1 MEDCNM
7 DLGRDRKTWGSLA
20 GSLGD
25 IGMPCTM
32 RIRFFNH
39 SNIVRECL
47 KLGMAGYGLDH
58 KYVLGGTRSKGG
70 TLCTRNTLLWSGVRF
85 CRTYGT
91 HYGRGAWDGLIV
103 SLLYAGYLLAGG
115 LLDWVGFGGVGTR
128 GAHDSIK
135 IELCYLIKKGVV
147 FAKSWVRISEYVQAE
162 AVEEWSQGE
171 WDFFAN
177 KCMEMGL
184 DPENSILYPVKDTEI
199 EDVEDIDGFD
209 SVHAMS
215 QLKNLGSDDETHEG
229 DGGNNKS
236 SDQKSVSRLRK
247 GKLKPSSLL
256 DGTKE
261 AAMRRYGLRN
271 SDGIHK
277 PAQQNIP
284 KRKLSSSKS
293 KDSVKNQNHKSTGK
307 ENVAT
312 GFNCDYSMT
321 IDVEPC
327 MGAGSY
333 MHSHTFIEEDC
344 TLPENLVEH
353 QEPTFIR

>member
-70 TLCTRNTLLWSGVRF
+70 TLCTRNTLLWSGVRS

-115 LLDWVGFGGVGTR
+115 LLDWVGFGGRWRFGLLEPRMVKLGLGR
-128 GAHDSIK
+128 DACNPDIREYEGRKNVSIWAQPDRLSTK
-135 IELCYLIKKGVV
+135 
-147 FAKSWVRISEYVQAE
+147 YVQAE

-171 WDFFAN
+171 WDFFTD

-184 DPENSILYPVKDTEI
+184 DPENSILYPDKDTEI

-215 QLKNLGSDDETHEG
+215 QLKNLGSYVDLVVT
-229 DGGNNKS
+229 KS
-236 SDQKSVSRLRK
+236 PNRK
-247 GKLKPSSLL
+247 
-256 DGTKE
+256 
-261 AAMRRYGLRN
+261 
-271 SDGIHK
+271 
-277 PAQQNIP
+277 
-284 KRKLSSSKS
+284 
-293 KDSVKNQNHKSTGK
+293 
-307 ENVAT
+307 
-312 GFNCDYSMT
+312 
-321 IDVEPC
+321 
-327 MGAGSY
+327 
-333 MHSHTFIEEDC
+333 
-344 TLPENLVEH
+344 
-353 QEPTFIR
+353 